1 MICFFLNG
9 EFGVKTIGCFIYKP
23 WKLNLHLLKRNHGI
37 PGRSSII
44 LKIDPTTY
52 SVTSKVDVTNM
63 VKTIKERKLKFFPSF
78 LWLSTTIFNEMDEF
92 RIGFKEMADGFS
104 SFLD

>member
-1 MICFFLNG
+1 MEIVFTPIETESWYLREIFYY
-9 EFGVKTIGCFIYKP
+9 FT
-23 WKLNLHLLKRNHGI
+23 
-37 PGRSSII
+37 
-44 LKIDPTTY
+44 KIAPTTY
-52 SVTSKVDVTNM
+52 SITSKVDVTNM
-63 VKTIKERKLKFFPSF
+63 VKNIKERKLMFFPSL

>member
-1 MICFFLNG
+1 MES
-9 EFGVKTIGCFIYKP
+9 EFTPIETESWYPREIFYYFT
-23 WKLNLHLLKRNHGI
+23 
-37 PGRSSII
+37 
-44 LKIDPTTY
+44 KIAPITY
-52 SVTSKVDVTNM
+52 SITSIVDVTNM

-92 RIGFKEMADGFS
+92 RIGFQEMADGFS

>member
-1 MICFFLNG
+1 MEIVFSPNETESWYPREIFYY
-9 EFGVKTIGCFIYKP
+9 FTIIA
-23 WKLNLHLLKRNHGI
+23 
-37 PGRSSII
+37 
-44 LKIDPTTY
+44 PTTY
-52 SVTSKVDVTNM
+52 SITSKVDVTNM

>member
-1 MICFFLNG
+1 MEI
-9 EFGVKTIGCFIYKP
+9 EFTPIETESWYPREIFYYFI
-23 WKLNLHLLKRNHGI
+23 
-37 PGRSSII
+37 
-44 LKIDPTTY
+44 KISPTTY
-52 SVTSKVDVTNM
+52 SITSKVDVTNM
-63 VKTIKERKLKFFPSF
+63 IKTIKERKLKFFPPF

>member
-1 MICFFLNG
+1 MEI
-9 EFGVKTIGCFIYKP
+9 EFTPIETESWYPREIFHY
-23 WKLNLHLLKRNHGI
+23 
-37 PGRSSII
+37 ST
-44 LKIDPTTY
+44 KIAPTTY
-52 SVTSKVDVTNM
+52 SITSKVDVTNM
-63 VKTIKERKLKFFPSF
+63 VKNIKERKLMFFPSL

>member
-1 MICFFLNG
+1 MVSQGDLLLF
-9 EFGVKTIGCFIYKP
+9 YK
-23 WKLNLHLLKRNHGI
+23 NSH
-37 PGRSSII
+37 
-44 LKIDPTTY
+44 TTY
-52 SVTSKVDVTNM
+52 SITSKVDKTNM
-63 VKTIKERKLKFFPSF
+63 IKTIKERKLKFFPSF

>member
-1 MICFFLNG
+1 MEIVFTPIETESWYLREIFYY
-9 EFGVKTIGCFIYKP
+9 FT
-23 WKLNLHLLKRNHGI
+23 
-37 PGRSSII
+37 
-44 LKIDPTTY
+44 KIASTTY
-52 SVTSKVDVTNM
+52 SITSKVDVTNM
-63 VKTIKERKLKFFPSF
+63 IKTIKERKLKFFPSF

>member
-1 MICFFLNG
+1 MVSQGDLPLF
-9 EFGVKTIGCFIYKP
+9 YKNCP
-23 WKLNLHLLKRNHGI
+23 DHLLHHFQSGCNEYGKA
-37 PGRSSII
+37 
-44 LKIDPTTY
+44 
-52 SVTSKVDVTNM
+52 
-63 VKTIKERKLKFFPSF
+63 IKERKLKFFPSF

>member
-1 MICFFLNG
+1 MEI
-9 EFGVKTIGCFIYKP
+9 EFSPIETESWYPRVIFYYFT
-23 WKLNLHLLKRNHGI
+23 
-37 PGRSSII
+37 
-44 LKIDPTTY
+44 KIAPTTY
-52 SVTSKVDVTNM
+52 SITSKVDVTNM
-63 VKTIKERKLKFFPSF
+63 IKTIKERKLKFFPSF

>member
-1 MICFFLNG
+1 MVSQGDLLLF
-9 EFGVKTIGCFIYKP
+9 YK
-23 WKLNLHLLKRNHGI
+23 NSH
-37 PGRSSII
+37 
-44 LKIDPTTY
+44 TTY
-52 SVTSKVDVTNM
+52 SITSKVDVTNM
-63 VKTIKERKLKFFPSF
+63 IKTIKERKLKFFPSF

>member
-1 MICFFLNG
+1 MEI
-9 EFGVKTIGCFIYKP
+9 EFTPIETESWYPREIFYYFT
-23 WKLNLHLLKRNHGI
+23 
-37 PGRSSII
+37 
-44 LKIDPTTY
+44 KIAPI
-52 SVTSKVDVTNM
+52 TSKVDVTNM

>member
-1 MICFFLNG
+1 MEIVFTPIETESWYPREIFHY
-9 EFGVKTIGCFIYKP
+9 FT
-23 WKLNLHLLKRNHGI
+23 
-37 PGRSSII
+37 
-44 LKIDPTTY
+44 KIAPTTY
-52 SVTSKVDVTNM
+52 SITSIVDVKNM
-63 VKTIKERKLKFFPSF
+63 IKTIKVIKLKFFPSF

>member
-1 MICFFLNG
+1 MEI
-9 EFGVKTIGCFIYKP
+9 EFTPMKTESWYPREIFHYFT
-23 WKLNLHLLKRNHGI
+23 
-37 PGRSSII
+37 
-44 LKIDPTTY
+44 KIASTTY
-52 SVTSKVDVTNM
+52 SITSKVDVTNM
-63 VKTIKERKLKFFPSF
+63 IKTIKERKLKFFPSF

>member
-1 MICFFLNG
+1 MEIVFSPIETESWYPREIFYY
-9 EFGVKTIGCFIYKP
+9 FK
-23 WKLNLHLLKRNHGI
+23 
-37 PGRSSII
+37 
-44 LKIDPTTY
+44 KIAPTTY
-52 SVTSKVDVTNM
+52 SITSKVDVMNM
-63 VKTIKERKLKFFPSF
+63 IKTIKEIKLMFFPSF

>member
-1 MICFFLNG
+1 MVSQGDLLLF
-9 EFGVKTIGCFIYKP
+9 YK
-23 WKLNLHLLKRNHGI
+23 N
-37 PGRSSII
+37 S
-44 LKIDPTTY
+44 PTTY
-52 SVTSKVDVTNM
+52 SITSKVDVTNM
-63 VKTIKERKLKFFPSF
+63 VKTIKERKLMFFPSL

>member
-1 MICFFLNG
+1 MEIAFAPIETESWYPREIFYY
-9 EFGVKTIGCFIYKP
+9 FT
-23 WKLNLHLLKRNHGI
+23 
-37 PGRSSII
+37 
-44 LKIDPTTY
+44 KIAPTTY
-52 SVTSKVDVTNM
+52 SITSKVDVTNM
-63 VKTIKERKLKFFPSF
+63 VKTIKERKLMFFSSF

>member
-1 MICFFLNG
+1 MEI
-9 EFGVKTIGCFIYKP
+9 EFTPIETESWYTREIFHY
-23 WKLNLHLLKRNHGI
+23 
-37 PGRSSII
+37 ST
-44 LKIDPTTY
+44 KIDPTTY
-52 SVTSKVDVTNM
+52 SVTSKVDVSNM
-63 VKTIKERKLKFFPSF
+63 VKTIKERKLNFFSSF

>member
-1 MICFFLNG
+1 MEI
-9 EFGVKTIGCFIYKP
+9 EFTPIETESLYPSVIFYYFT
-23 WKLNLHLLKRNHGI
+23 
-37 PGRSSII
+37 
-44 LKIDPTTY
+44 KIAPITY
-52 SVTSKVDVTNM
+52 SITSIVDVTNM

>member
-1 MICFFLNG
+1 MVSQGDLLLF
-9 EFGVKTIGCFIYKP
+9 YK
-23 WKLNLHLLKRNHGI
+23 NSH
-37 PGRSSII
+37 
-44 LKIDPTTY
+44 TTY
-52 SVTSKVDVTNM
+52 SITAKVDKTNM
-63 VKTIKERKLKFFPSF
+63 IKTIKERKLKFFPSF

>member
-1 MICFFLNG
+1 MEI
-9 EFGVKTIGCFIYKP
+9 EFTPIETESWYPREIFYYFT
-23 WKLNLHLLKRNHGI
+23 
-37 PGRSSII
+37 
-44 LKIDPTTY
+44 KIAPITY
-52 SVTSKVDVTNM
+52 SITSKVDVANM
-63 VKTIKERKLKFFPSF
+63 VKTIKVIKLKFFPSF